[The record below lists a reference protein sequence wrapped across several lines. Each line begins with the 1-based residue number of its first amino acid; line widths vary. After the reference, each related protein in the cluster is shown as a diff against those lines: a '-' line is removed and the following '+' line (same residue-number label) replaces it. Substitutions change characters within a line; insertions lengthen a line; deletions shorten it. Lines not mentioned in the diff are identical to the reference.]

1 MNHIC
6 YGFSGVTPHLAHD
19 GRLVLEDGEEQLVRD
34 DTELLVH
41 EVQPRVL
48 RHVAEL
54 ENGSVVKEQISRD
67 WDRTKD
73 EKQ

>member
-1 MNHIC
+1 MSHIC
-6 YGFSGVTPHLAHD
+6 YRFSEGTPNLAHY
-19 GRLVLEDGEEQLVRD
+19 GRLILEDGEEQLVRD

-54 ENGSVVKEQISRD
+54 ENGSVVKEQIRRD
-67 WDRTKD
+67 
-73 EKQ
+73 